1 MPETSKHDAWSAGE
15 AYDAYM
21 GRWSRKIAPL
31 FLDRIGAAG
40 GLEWL
45 DVGCGTGALTE
56 AILSRASPSSVLGID
71 ASDGFVERAR
81 QLVADPRASFVVADA
96 QALPLES
103 AGRDVAASALVL
115 NFVPDRARA
124 LAEMRRVVRPG
135 GRVGFL
141 VWDYP
146 GRGIEFMAA
155 FWNAAAALDPG
166 AADLTE
172 ARRFPFCEPR
182 ALAEMARSRRPRR
195 CPLRGRRGADGVPR
209 LR

>member
-71 ASDGFVERAR
+71 ASDGFVERREA
-81 QLVADPRASFVVADA
+81 
-96 QALPLES
+96 
-103 AGRDVAASALVL
+103 AGC
-115 NFVPDRARA
+115 
-124 LAEMRRVVRPG
+124 RP
-135 GRVGFL
+135 
-141 VWDYP
+141 P
-146 GRGIEFMAA
+146 GE
-155 FWNAAAALDPG
+155 
-166 AADLTE
+166 
-172 ARRFPFCEPR
+172 
-182 ALAEMARSRRPRR
+182 
-195 CPLRGRRGADGVPR
+195 LRGRRRAGAAARHRRAATWP
-209 LR
+209 LRRWC